1 MFDVIKKTLE
11 VGLGA
16 VTMTQ
21 EKLKEI
27 TDELVVKG
35 NLTEKEGGDILKD
48 LLKTADDSRKKLKET
63 VEDQVHK
70 VISELGLATVSDIKA
85 LDGRITALEK
95 KQDKKRP
102 KKEPAK
108 KK

>member
-1 MFDVIKKTLE
+1 MFEVIKKTLE

-35 NLTEKEGGDILKD
+35 NLTEKEGGDILKE

-63 VEDQVHK
+63 VEDQVRK
-70 VISELGLATVSDIKA
+70 VISELGLATSADIKA
-85 LDGRITALEK
+85 LEGKRAALESK
-95 KQDKKRP
+95 LEKNKA
-102 KKEPAK
+102 KEGAK

>member
-35 NLTEKEGGDILKD
+35 NLTEKEGGDILKE
-48 LLKTADDSRKKLKET
+48 LLKTADDSRRKLRET
-63 VEDQVHK
+63 VEDQVRK
-70 VISELGLATVSDIKA
+70 VITELGLATSSDIKT
-85 LDGRITALEK
+85 LEGKIEALEK
-95 KQDKKRP
+95 KLEKSKA
-102 KKEPAK
+102 KEPAK
-108 KK
+108 KE

>member
-35 NLTEKEGGDILKD
+35 NLTEKEGGDILKE

-63 VEDQVHK
+63 VDQQIRH
-70 VISELGLATVSDIKA
+70 VIGDLGLATTADIKA
-85 LDGRITALEK
+85 LEGKVAMLAAKLEK
-95 KQDKKRP
+95 KKA
-102 KKEPAK
+102 KEGAK

>member
-1 MFDVIKKTLE
+1 MFEVIKKTLE

-63 VEDQVHK
+63 VEDQVRK
-70 VISELGLATVSDIKA
+70 VISELGLATSSDIKA
-85 LDGRITALEK
+85 LEGKIAALEVRLEK
-95 KQDKKRP
+95 KKA
-102 KKEPAK
+102 KEDAK

>member
-1 MFDVIKKTLE
+1 MFEVIKKTLE

-63 VEDQVHK
+63 VEDHVRK
-70 VISELGLATVSDIKA
+70 VISELGLATSSDIKA
-85 LDGRITALEK
+85 LEGKVSMLEARLEK
-95 KQDKKRP
+95 KKA
-102 KKEPAK
+102 KEGEK

>member
-1 MFDVIKKTLE
+1 MFEIIKKTLE

-35 NLTEKEGGDILKD
+35 NLTEKEGGDILRE
-48 LLKTADDSRKKLKET
+48 LKKTVDDSRKKLKET
-63 VEDQVHK
+63 VEDQVRNL
-70 VISELGLATVSDIKA
+70 ISELGLATSADIKA
-85 LDGRITALEK
+85 LEGKIAALEVRLEK
-95 KQDKKRP
+95 KKA
-102 KKEPAK
+102 KEDAK

>member
-1 MFDVIKKTLE
+1 MFEVIKKTLE

-35 NLTEKEGGDILKD
+35 NLTEKEGGDILKQ

-63 VEDQVHK
+63 VEDQVRK
-70 VISELGLATVSDIKA
+70 VISELGLATSSDIKA
-85 LDGRITALEK
+85 LEGKIAALEVRLEK
-95 KQDKKRP
+95 KKA
-102 KKEPAK
+102 KEDAK

>member
-1 MFDVIKKTLE
+1 MFEVIKKTLE

-27 TDELVVKG
+27 TDELVVRG
-35 NLTEKEGGDILKD
+35 NLTEKEGGDILKE
-48 LLKTADDSRKKLKET
+48 LLKTAEDSRRKLKET
-63 VEDQVHK
+63 VDEQVHK
-70 VISELGLATVSDIKA
+70 VISELGLATSADIKA
-85 LDGRITALEK
+85 LEGKIEALEK
-95 KQDKKRP
+95 KLEKMKA
-102 KKEPAK
+102 KAPAK